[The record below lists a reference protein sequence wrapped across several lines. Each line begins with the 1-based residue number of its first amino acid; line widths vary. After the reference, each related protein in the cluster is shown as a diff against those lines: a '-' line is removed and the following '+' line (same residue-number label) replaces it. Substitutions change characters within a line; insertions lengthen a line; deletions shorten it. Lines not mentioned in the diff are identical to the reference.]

1 VLKTAT
7 STEVSKN
14 TLTQTET
21 STTQTTSVVPQTTTV
36 TESETEYVF
45 INLKSF
51 INWRLTCT
59 EQPLLLLRYPTNEKL
74 ALPILLLFASV
85 EPITKLGIRYP
96 ATAVRFELCE
106 IGRNA
111 DYFVACYLTT
121 TKQCNQP
128 TRTWSTVTKP
138 TATAYVT
145 LFKFTTLTKYN
156 TKTVDVLQTAT
167 KIATTVL
174 TDVSTTTVGITETIP
189 ATSVVATATAS
200 NAPPLIFLATL
211 LTSSS
216 HYRYDDCSSD
226 CPS

>member
-14 TLTQTET
+14 ALTQTET

-36 TESETEYVF
+36 TESDTEYVF
-45 INLKSF
+45 MNLNSC

-59 EQPLLLLRYPTNEKL
+59 EQSLLLLRYPTNEKL

-85 EPITKLGIRYP
+85 EAITKLGIRYP
-96 ATAVRFELCE
+96 ATAVCSELCE
-106 IGRNA
+106 IGTNA
-111 DYFVACYLTT
+111 NDFIACYLTT

-128 TRTWSTVTKP
+128 TTTWSTVTKP
-138 TATAYVT
+138 TTTAYVT
-145 LFKFTTLTKYN
+145 QFKFTTITKYN

-167 KIATTVL
+167 EIATIVL

-189 ATSVVATATAS
+189 ATSVVSTATTS
-200 NAPPLIFLATL
+200 NAPPLIFLVTL
-211 LTSSS
+211 LMSSS
-216 HYRYDDCSSD
+216 HYRYSNCSSG